1 LGSIIVLNF
10 GESQPGSLLRSTL
23 LALAV
28 VLLVITL
35 IVNIGGRLL
44 VRKNR
49 QFRLP

>member
-1 LGSIIVLNF
+1 MFNF
-10 GESQPGSLLRSTL
+10 GESQPGTLLRSSL

-28 VLLVITL
+28 ILLVITL

-49 QFRLP
+49 QFRLL